1 MLNSAKRRWSKKYLW
16 YSPQN
21 IFFNDIVLE
30 KYKCT
35 AVSHPLLQAIFHG
48 LNVPSMWFSGSKVPQ
63 DSLLDMSNL
72 APHVQCSHKHCYV
85 AHCGMPLSPDPPC
98 KCPFYPHSATIPTHS
113 ISLWQVRLSFRTQKL
128 PNNSK
133 TWPCMQKNL
142 NLKMSKADKLN
153 LQVRSL
159 EPDSWLIPNGLK
171 RNRLHAPRWPLNYLF

>member
-35 AVSHPLLQAIFHG
+35 AVSHPLLQVIFHG
-48 LNVPSMWFSGSKVPQ
+48 LSVHSMQFSGLKVPQ
-63 DSLLDMSNL
+63 ASLLEMSKL

-85 AHCGMPLSPDPPC
+85 AHCGMPLSPIHHALVPRSSMQVSLLSSFCDNSHNLVYLKNKWERSSKKKKTC

-113 ISLWQVRLSFRTQKL
+113 ISLWQVRLSCRTQNS
-128 PNNSK
+128 PNIINLKSK
-133 TWPCMQKNL
+133 TWPHMPKNL
-142 NLKMSKADKLN
+142 N
-153 LQVRSL
+153 
-159 EPDSWLIPNGLK
+159 
-171 RNRLHAPRWPLNYLF
+171 